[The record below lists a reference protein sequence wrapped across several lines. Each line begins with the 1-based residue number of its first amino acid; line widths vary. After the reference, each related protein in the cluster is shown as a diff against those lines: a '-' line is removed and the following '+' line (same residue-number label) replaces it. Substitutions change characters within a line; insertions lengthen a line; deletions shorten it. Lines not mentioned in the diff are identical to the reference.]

1 MLYGPTCPSYEHVR
15 VMVDPSS
22 DWDGCYAPPCVVIV
36 GSPASWCGRSRQLLS
51 MGRVPSKKTE
61 GSVLFVDS
69 FRVRL
74 TMTSC
79 DVTWREPVLE
89 PHQFTENERQ
99 DNSYSDHE
107 SLSSGQPT

>member
-1 MLYGPTCPSYEHVR
+1 M
-15 VMVDPSS
+15 
-22 DWDGCYAPPCVVIV
+22 DGA
-36 GSPASWCGRSRQLLS
+36 GQLVS
-51 MGRVPSKKTE
+51 VGRVPSKKTE

-89 PHQFTENERQ
+89 PHQLTENERQ

-107 SLSSGQPT
+107 SVKFGTTHLVIVISVCNKHYNDMAIQLNKYVLL